1 MAERAQREGPATLT
15 RPPPEAL
22 GPVPSL
28 DGLRGLAVAAVLAF
42 HHGFAWARGGFLG
55 VSTFFTLSGFL
66 ITTRML
72 GEWRTTG
79 RVDLTDFWV
88 RRVRRLLPAALLC
101 LTGVV
106 LAARLVPGAP
116 GVLPGDAIAAL
127 AQVANWRAVA
137 VGASYVDV
145 FTSPGPLQHFWSL
158 AIEAQFYAVFP
169 MVLVGALAAGR
180 RPLRVA
186 AVVVAALLASSAAAA
201 VAVHTPGDTRLVYYA
216 THTRAA
222 ELLAGALLAVALA
235 SRGRRRGIAEAGR
248 ADRVI
253 AALGAI
259 ALAASVAAW
268 ATVTLGSTFLWEGG
282 MVLYA
287 AASVAVVAA
296 ARVPGPVRAVLM
308 VPALRALGRVSY
320 GVYLFHWPVYL
331 WLSQRRLGGSSP
343 SLFAA
348 RVAVTLVL
356 AVLSYRLVELPVRT
370 GSGRWSRV
378 SRRAAPAFAA
388 LVVVL
393 APVAGPRGALD
404 PQRVARPE
412 VPPIQLAD
420 AAVPG
425 DAGIHPTSTGEWTA
439 RDGAEIR
446 RVLFVGDSL
455 LGWGFEE
462 IRAVFADAGITT
474 VYAGGPGTGPL
485 NPQGSWRAQV
495 DAWVDA
501 FDPDVVVFEACC
513 NYVRTPSPDTN
524 PDAPEPFRASNGSV
538 VEAGSESLYRE
549 WFREARELSR
559 RAARRGALVVWA
571 LSPPMETNGW
581 YGPLEA
587 HVARLNRLYCSLGLP
602 LVDWS
607 SAVAVGGGFGWE
619 MPVGEGRSEVIRA
632 DDGVHLAPAGS
643 RLVARLT
650 LYEIRRHAGES
661 WRGSGRSRSGLVE
674 AG

>member
-1 MAERAQREGPATLT
+1 MADRAQNEGLATLT
-15 RPPPEAL
+15 RPASGAVE
-22 GPVPSL
+22 PVPAL

-42 HHGFAWARGGFLG
+42 HHGFTWARGGFLG

-66 ITTRML
+66 ITTQML

-79 RVDLTDFWV
+79 RVDLTHFWV

-101 LTGVV
+101 LTGVM

-116 GVLPGDAIAAL
+116 SVLPGDVIAAL
-127 AQVANWRAVA
+127 AQVANWRAV
-137 VGASYVDV
+137 VEGASYADV

-169 MVLVGALAAGR
+169 MVLVGALGAGR
-180 RPLRVA
+180 RPLRSA
-186 AVVVAALLASSAAAA
+186 AVVVAALLTSSAAAA
-201 VAVHTPGDTRLVYYA
+201 IAVHTPGDTRLVYYA
-216 THTRAA
+216 THTRAL
-222 ELLAGALLAVALA
+222 ELLAGALLAVTLA
-235 SRGRRRGIAEAGR
+235 SRGRRVFAKAGR
-248 ADRVI
+248 AER
-253 AALGAI
+253 ALATLGAI
-259 ALAASVAAW
+259 ALTATVAAW
-268 ATVTLGSTFLWEGG
+268 ATITLGSTFLWEGG

-287 AASVAVVAA
+287 AASVVVVAA
-296 ARVPGPVRAVLM
+296 ARVPGPVRAALM
-308 VPALRALGRVSY
+308 VPALRALGRISY

-331 WLSQRRLGGSSP
+331 WLSPRRLGGSSP
-343 SLFAA
+343 SLFAV
-348 RVAVTLVL
+348 RVGATLVL

-370 GSGRWSRV
+370 GSGRWPRV
-378 SRRAAPAFAA
+378 FRRVAPILAV
-388 LVVVL
+388 LIVVL
-393 APVAGPRGALD
+393 APVAGPRGARDL
-404 PQRVARPE
+404 QRVARPE

-425 DAGIHPTSTGEWTA
+425 DAGIVPTSTGAGTA

-462 IRAVFADAGITT
+462 IRAVFADAGIATA
-474 VYAGGPGTGPL
+474 YAGGPGTGPL

-495 DAWVDA
+495 DSWIDA

-513 NYVRTPSPDTN
+513 NYVRTPSLDTN
-524 PDAPEPFRASNGSV
+524 PDAPEPFRASNGAV
-538 VEAGSESLYRE
+538 VEAGSESLYQE

-581 YGPLEA
+581 YGPLEVHA
-587 HVARLNRLYCSLGLP
+587 ARLNRLYCSLGLP

-607 SAVAVGGGFGWE
+607 SAVAVDGAFSWV
-619 MPVGEGRSEVIRA
+619 MPVGEDRSEVIRT
-632 DDGVHLAPAGS
+632 DDGVHLAAAGS

-650 LYEIRRHAGES
+650 LYEIQRHAGES
-661 WRGSGRSRSGLVE
+661 WRGSDQPRSGLVE